1 MRDESHRQSV
11 SSGPPGGSRGPV
23 RRRAGRPLAP
33 QVLQLAVTLIV
44 LYLCWQAALW
54 VWERTEP
61 KEVNVPEVVGLAE
74 AEANKVLGSLGL
86 RAEVVARKPD
96 EDLPEGAVTAA
107 EPPSGRRVKEGR
119 VVRLTLSS
127 GSRWAVVPDVGEMS
141 VDRARALVKEARL
154 TIGRERTR
162 YDDEVPI
169 GYVVGQ
175 TPEPEEKVLRGTPV
189 DIWVSKGPTPQ
200 TDLPGDAPGPGEV
213 RSTEVELT
221 VPPGAELQEVRIE
234 VQDRHGKQ
242 IVYQAYH
249 GPGEQIKQTV
259 SGEGSRVIV
268 RVFLSGLLAQEHSL

>member
-1 MRDESHRQSV
+1 LRDERHRQSL
-11 SSGPPGGSRGPV
+11 SSGPPGDRRTPV
-23 RRRAGRPLAP
+23 RRRAGRPLLP
-33 QVLQLAVTLIV
+33 QVLQLAVTIV
-44 LYLCWQAALW
+44 ALYLCWQAAIW

-61 KEVNVPEVVGLAE
+61 KEVSVPEVVGLAE

-86 RAEVVARKPD
+86 QAEVVARRHH
-96 EDLPEGAVTAA
+96 EELPEGAVTAA
-107 EPPSGRRVKEGR
+107 EPPSGRKVKEGR
-119 VVRLTLSS
+119 VVRLTVSS
-127 GSRWAVVPDVGEMS
+127 GSRWAVVPDVRDMS

-162 YDDEVPI
+162 YHDQVPI

-175 TPEPEEKVLRGTPV
+175 APEPEQKVPRGTAV
-189 DIWVSKGPTPQ
+189 DIWMSKGPPPQ
-200 TDLPGDAPGPGEV
+200 TDLPTDRPVPGQV

-249 GPGEQIKQTV
+249 EPGEQIKQTV
-259 SGEGSRVIV
+259 SGEGNRVVV
-268 RVFLSGLLAQEHSL
+268 RVYLSGLLAQEHSL